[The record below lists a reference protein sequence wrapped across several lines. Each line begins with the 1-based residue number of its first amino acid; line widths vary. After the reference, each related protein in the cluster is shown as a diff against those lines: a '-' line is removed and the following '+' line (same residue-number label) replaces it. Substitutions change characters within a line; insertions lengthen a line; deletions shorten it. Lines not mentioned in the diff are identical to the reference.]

1 MDPLLKLLRDNA
13 AMKPAQMAALLGVP
27 ESEVVARIKAYE
39 QDRVILGYRTVLN
52 DEKVG
57 GDLVRAVIEVRITP
71 ERGGGFDRLADR
83 ISKYNEVESCYLM
96 SGGYDLLVVVVGNN
110 LREVAQFVSEKLSTI
125 QGVISTATH
134 FLLKPYKE
142 QGVLMSGAVPD
153 ERLPVAP

>member
-13 AMKPAQMAALLGVP
+13 AMKPAQMAALLGVS
-27 ESEVVARIKAYE
+27 ESDVVARIKAYE

-83 ISKYNEVESCYLM
+83 IAKYNEVESCYLM

-110 LREVAQFVSEKLSTI
+110 LREVAQFVAEKLSTI

-142 QGVLMSGAVPD
+142 QGVLMSGSVPD